1 MESCRHRIQSD
12 GGVIPASAKQ
22 GALRRATCATE
33 HLKETKA
40 FDHFWPSK
48 VVPCRGERRKG
59 LGKEAPEGASRI
71 PAEASSAMPRT
82 TYYLLVLSASIS
94 ARDRPV

>member
-12 GGVIPASAKQ
+12 GGVIPASPNMVLCA
-22 GALRRATCATE
+22 GRTRATE

-48 VVPCRGERRKG
+48 VMPCRGERRKG
-59 LGKEAPEGASRI
+59 LWEGH
-71 PAEASSAMPRT
+71 
-82 TYYLLVLSASIS
+82 IS
-94 ARDRPV
+94 KV